1 MSQISKTAQ
10 VKPTTSDETYGRAI
24 TAILALAAAVI
35 VAAVL
40 LTRPQAAVPTG
51 AAGGSDLTDG
61 FLPGA
66 MAAHAAQQIRNA
78 QALSDGWEAGLVV
91 PARTIQGE
99 ARDGWEAG
107 LFGPRTTNQE
117 PRDGWESSLFR

>member
-35 VAAVL
+35 VAALL

-51 AAGGSDLTDG
+51 AAGGGDLTDG

-78 QALSDGWEAGLVV
+78 QALSDGWEAGL
-91 PARTIQGE
+91 
-99 ARDGWEAG
+99 
-107 LFGPRTTNQE
+107 FGPRTTNQE